1 MQDSAAALVCFLVE
15 YFETAMEAPP
25 VTEDGF
31 LMHRLLHNANNVKV
45 HILSQHHCLAAYDQQ
60 HLLLQKGMSPH

>member
-1 MQDSAAALVCFLVE
+1 
-15 YFETAMEAPP
+15 MEAPP